1 MTAFRTGSGG
11 TQSGVSIGVEYMS
24 ISLSRENVV
33 IVMSKGIGVKRR
45 DDAGDAEN
53 DAESLGKRT
62 TMERV
67 VEELEM

>member
-1 MTAFRTGSGG
+1 
-11 TQSGVSIGVEYMS
+11 MS